1 MMLRL
6 SFDLDKEAAAVEHAV
21 ETVLNAGL
29 ATPDIGGTLGT
40 IKMTD
45 EIITHI

>member
-6 SFDLDKEAAAVEHAV
+6 SFDLDEEAAAVEHAV

-29 ATPDIGGTLGT
+29 GTPDIGGTLGT
-40 IKMTD
+40 RALTD
-45 EIITHI
+45 AIISHI